1 MNRDKTIAARVSP
14 AERRAFEELALFEQ
28 MRPSEAL
35 RLLIREGARQRGL
48 WRPNGQ
54 GKLSPLQT
62 EEPA

>member
-35 RLLIREGARQRGL
+35 RLLVREGAKQRGL

-54 GKLSPLQT
+54 GQPSLQQG
-62 EEPA
+62 EEPL